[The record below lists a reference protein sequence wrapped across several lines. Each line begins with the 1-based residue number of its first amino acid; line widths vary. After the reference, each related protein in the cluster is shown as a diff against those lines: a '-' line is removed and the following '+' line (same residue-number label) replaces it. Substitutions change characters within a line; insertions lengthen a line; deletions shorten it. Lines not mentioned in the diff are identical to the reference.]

1 MGLVEVVERAGVRE
15 VLAKLEEEIAP
26 SLFSG
31 EPKLLHVEL
40 PTGYGK
46 SMTSALIAQKIA
58 SGEGKLSEYAQR
70 VIHVV
75 PTRYLVEDLVNG
87 SRNLIRDGSVTVRGQ
102 CMFFDPSLKD
112 PYFLSDLVF
121 TTFDSYTLNFFKI
134 PVGEVEL
141 ISSGLSHGHF
151 DVPRYAILSAVN
163 VFDEYHVFA
172 PGDTEVMKAT
182 EYESKSW
189 TALNAII
196 RHLTKSYVPVV
207 LETATP
213 RLDALPSLL
222 NQVRVKPLRIALK
235 LNRDTESHEAVAV
248 YDDAFTN
255 KLLEARYETKLENGS
270 LADILKKYIKEIE
283 KPLLVAS
290 NNVKTAVSVY
300 SSLRENGDAETYLI
314 HSLFTLRDRRR
325 LLKRLHSYVKN
336 KREFVVVATQVIE
349 VGVNLDFASAI
360 TEVAPLCPLVQRVGR
375 VNRSL
380 EDRTSH
386 VVIVYDNSH
395 EYEKQ
400 GTYAGV
406 YDLDQT
412 KNTWDVLREANE
424 KGEIGWRMTVI
435 EESLHSNDETL
446 VTVSAIARKV
456 YGKEPP
462 KINVDYQ
469 KILSGLLDI
478 MMGSREAL
486 MILKH
491 LGSFVRESIIV
502 PVYVPS
508 EKPEKG
514 SLPIFK
520 SELLIACPAF
530 KLGLDLAN
538 GKLETEIANKVLE
551 YRDDSFFAIVEKDGN
566 YEIIKLKS
574 KDLVEGIM
582 RGFVRYEEKW
592 VFLRALVAR
601 PDAYSRELGLKVW

>member
-1 MGLVEVVERAGVRE
+1 
-15 VLAKLEEEIAP
+15 
-26 SLFSG
+26 
-31 EPKLLHVEL
+31 
-40 PTGYGK
+40 
-46 SMTSALIAQKIA
+46 
-58 SGEGKLSEYAQR
+58 
-70 VIHVV
+70 
-75 PTRYLVEDLVNG
+75 
-87 SRNLIRDGSVTVRGQ
+87 
-102 CMFFDPSLKD
+102 
-112 PYFLSDLVF
+112 
-121 TTFDSYTLNFFKI
+121 
-134 PVGEVEL
+134 
-141 ISSGLSHGHF
+141 
-151 DVPRYAILSAVN
+151 
-163 VFDEYHVFA
+163 
-172 PGDTEVMKAT
+172 
-182 EYESKSW
+182 
-189 TALNAII
+189 
-196 RHLTKSYVPVV
+196 VPVV